1 MVHKKRQFNFI
12 FTINSQSYQLIVPL
26 KSAVFTKSTQTQKQ
40 GNKIIIKNNN
50 KETKKTPKQQ
60 PKKKQRT
67 ITPQKE
73 GRKSDIEKGYE
84 LSLFYFRADIN
95 TCNVNLRSPKLQ

>member
-1 MVHKKRQFNFI
+1 MVHKERQFNFI

-50 KETKKTPKQQ
+50 KERKKKPKTTTEKKTKNKNAAKRG
-60 PKKKQRT
+60 KK
-67 ITPQKE
+67 
-73 GRKSDIEKGYE
+73 
-84 LSLFYFRADIN
+84 
-95 TCNVNLRSPKLQ
+95 V